1 MKRQPWGL
9 YAIAAAIGIVGAVA
23 FGVPAHVLLFAVLAL
38 ACPMMM
44 LLMMGGMHD
53 GRGGQGQTGEHG
65 GSAVEDHDQTPTAS
79 RQ

>member
-9 YAIAAAIGIVGAVA
+9 YAMAAAVGIVGAIA
-23 FGVPAHVLLFAVLAL
+23 FGVPAHVLLFAVLAV
-38 ACPMMM
+38 ACPMM

-53 GRGGQGQTGEHG
+53 GRGEQGQAGEHG
-65 GSAVEDHDQTPTAS
+65 SPAVEDHDNEPATS